1 MSHTTTMMD
10 LTRGEL
16 SVLRS
21 AAMREKVWYGKV
33 LADGNREGWY
43 DAKEKERVTVY
54 LYEAEKLFKRIDTR
68 IKEMDQ

>member
-1 MSHTTTMMD
+1 MILKTTVE

-43 DAKEKERVTVY
+43 DAKEKERVAVH
-54 LYEAEKLFKRIDTR
+54 LYEAEKLFKKIDTR